1 MARASTFFE
10 TQERTAATTDLTA
23 EHIHADAN
31 LPDEVADKMPG
42 IVSEPCWALAR
53 PQEIDAVHLRAA
65 KTFRPEASRS
75 LGELLNDQG
84 IVCEGNAKIRCQRIN
99 GPLQG
104 QRNRCH

>member
-10 TQERTAATTDLTA
+10 TQERTAATTDLIA

-31 LPDEVADKMPG
+31 LPDDAADKMPG
-42 IVSEPCWALAR
+42 IVSELYWALAR
-53 PQEIDAVHLRAA
+53 PQEIDAVQLRAA

-84 IVCEGNAKIRCQRIN
+84 IVCEGNAKNTVSAYQRPAT
-99 GPLQG
+99 GST
-104 QRNRCH
+104 